1 MMQTPTPPAL
11 PLTHSAYAQGY
22 EQIRRHALEPGMSHD
37 RQGLAVMARRGIAAW
52 LFVSAELPTPPAG
65 VCAGVS
71 PGALPARVE
80 KPVID
85 ILLAMVKVHM
95 EGEFA

>member
-1 MMQTPTPPAL
+1 MTPTPTPPAL

-22 EQIRRHALEPGMSHD
+22 EQIRRHALEPGTPHD

-52 LFVSAELPTPPAG
+52 LFVSVELPAPPAG
-65 VCAGVS
+65 VCAGAS

-95 EGEFA
+95 EEELA